1 MFSFE
6 KPGIPTVMLQLKPL
20 SSWIACQLSR
30 SFLFGSL
37 VYSPF
42 MLAETYFDPHAL
54 EVRPG
59 GQAITDL
66 SAFNR
71 GEQVPGRYRVD
82 VYLNNTFL
90 ETRDVD
96 FISVNQRLA
105 PQLTAQYWRAL
116 GVKLGDF
123 PALAALPDDEMVT
136 TPQTYIPDASA
147 TFAFNQQR
155 LNLSIPQASLDF
167 RARDYV
173 DPASWDQGMPAL
185 LLNYALNT
193 NNNWQRTGDG
203 SNSNLF
209 LRLDSGLNVGPWRL
223 RNNSVYTHNT
233 GKRTVIDVDGRE
245 RTERQT
251 GSEWKS
257 INTYLQ
263 RDIHALSSQL
273 TLGETST
280 PGDLFDSV
288 QFRGVQLASDDNM
301 LPDSLRGFAP
311 VVRGIAASNAQV
323 IIQQNGNVIYQTSVA
338 PGAFEIKD
346 LYPSASSGTL
356 DVTIREADGS
366 ETSFVQPFSSVP
378 GMQREGRWRYS
389 LTGGKFRSYADDAR
403 DPTFLQGTLQ
413 YGLTNAT
420 TIYGGGITA
429 ADYQSGLLGVG
440 QGLGTF
446 GSLSLDVT
454 HAKTHFSTLGEKSGQ
469 SYRAQYAKDILQS
482 GTSFVLAGYRYSTQ
496 GFYDFQEANEML
508 SHTDNDD
515 WNSWRR
521 THNKRSKMQAQINQ
535 NMGDFGSLS
544 LTGYQQDYW
553 NSDGAERTL
562 MLGYNVSQAGITYGL
577 NLSDTRYPRSD
588 ANRRLSF
595 NVQVPL
601 DKWLAGSRV
610 SYGLTTDNRN
620 RTRHDVGFSGSALED
635 NRLSYSVRESYTN
648 QGEGNGGSASLDYS
662 GTYGRVNGGYS
673 YSQHNQQ
680 VNAGLS
686 GGIVAHPYGVTF
698 SQPLGDTMALV
709 RAPGANDARVYNQR
723 GVTTDWRGYA
733 VVPYVSAYRK
743 NNVKLAT
750 ETLGDDVDL
759 DQAATTVIP
768 TRGALVLANFKTNVG
783 ARMLA
788 TLTYQ
793 GKPVPFGATTS
804 LIVDGKPTSSSFVG
818 DGGDVYLSGVP
829 AKSQLLVS
837 WGKGRDQQC
846 RADLQLPEQKA
857 DTRFTTQ
864 ALTCR

>member
-1 MFSFE
+1 
-6 KPGIPTVMLQLKPL
+6 MLQLKPL
-20 SSWIACQLSR
+20 SGWMACQLSR

-42 MLAETYFDPHAL
+42 MLAETYFDPAAL

-59 GQAITDL
+59 GQAIADL
-66 SAFNR
+66 STFSQGGQA
-71 GEQVPGRYRVD
+71 PGRYRVD
-82 VYLNNTFL
+82 IYLNNSFL

-96 FISVNQRLA
+96 FVSVDQRLA

-116 GVKLGDF
+116 GVKTGAS
-123 PALAALPDDEMVT
+123 PELAALPDDDIVT
-136 TPQTYIPDASA
+136 TPQTYIPDSSA

-167 RARDYV
+167 RARDYI
-173 DPASWDQGMPAL
+173 DPANWDQGMPAL
-185 LLNYALNT
+185 LLNYGLNT
-193 NNNWQRTGDG
+193 NNNWQRRGDG

-209 LRLDSGLNVGPWRL
+209 LRLDSGLNVGAWRL

-233 GKRTVIDVDGRE
+233 GKRTITDVDGRE

-251 GSEWKS
+251 GSQWTS
-257 INTYLQ
+257 INTYMQ

-273 TLGETST
+273 TLGQTAT

-288 QFRGVQLASDDNM
+288 QFRGVQLATDDTM

-323 IIQQNGNVIYQTSVA
+323 IIRQNGNTIYQTSVA

-346 LYPSASSGTL
+346 LYPAASSGNL
-356 DVTIREADGS
+356 DVTVQEADGS
-366 ETSFVQPFSSVP
+366 ETTFIQPFSSVP

-389 LTGGKFRSYADDAR
+389 LTGGQFRSRADDAR

-413 YGLTNAT
+413 YGLTNST
-420 TIYGGGITA
+420 TVYGGAIGA
-429 ADYQSGLLGVG
+429 GDYQSGLFGFG

-454 HAKTHFSTLGEKSGQ
+454 HAKTRFDQQGDKTGQ

-482 GTSFVLAGYRYSTQ
+482 GTSFVLAGYRYSTE

-515 WNSWRR
+515 WSSWRR

-553 NSDGAERTL
+553 NSNGTERTL
-562 MLGYNVSQAGITYGL
+562 MLGYNVSHAGITYGL

-588 ANRRLSF
+588 ANRRLAF
-595 NVQVPL
+595 NMQVPL
-601 DKWLAGSRV
+601 DKWLTGSRV
-610 SYGLTTDNRN
+610 SYGMTTDNRH
-620 RTRHDVGFSGSALED
+620 RTRNDIGFSGTALED
-635 NRLSYSVRESYTN
+635 NRLSYSVRESYAN
-648 QGEGNGGSASLDYS
+648 QGDGNGGAASLDYS
-662 GTYGRVNGGYS
+662 GAYGRVNGGYS
-673 YSQHNQQ
+673 YSRHSQQ
-680 VNAGLS
+680 VSAGLS

-709 RAPGANDARVYNQR
+709 RAPGADDTRVYNQR
-723 GVTTDWRGYA
+723 GVKTDWRGYA
-733 VVPYVSAYRK
+733 VVPYLSAYRK

-750 ETLGDDVDL
+750 DTLGDDVDL

-768 TRGALVLANFKTNVG
+768 TRGALVLADFKTNVG
-783 ARMLA
+783 ARVMA

-793 GKPVPFGATTS
+793 GKPVPFGATTR
-804 LIVDGKPTSSSFVG
+804 LMVDGKPTSHGFVG

-829 AKSQLLVS
+829 ANSQLQVS
-837 WGKGRDQQC
+837 WGKGSDQQC
-846 RADLQLPEQKA
+846 RADLQLPEPTA
-857 DTRFTTQ
+857 DSRFTRL